1 MLIFYISKTQNFFTY
16 IGGSTMKFTSKSRSV
31 NSIKK
36 DIIRGKF
43 NFDSPLQREDNQ
55 YSNEGKSLLIDS
67 MIRGI
72 PLDPIRVIDRG
83 DYLEVIDG
91 KQRLTIISS
100 FVVDADT
107 NTNKKKNGEK
117 PKRGF
122 KLSRKLE
129 PVTISGVEY
138 EIAGKRFDQLDEVL
152 KDIIIDF
159 EIITYTF
166 TECTR
171 EDIIRMFVRQNN
183 GKPLNSRQKRTAIGT
198 DEFNNII
205 FELTN
210 HPFVTK
216 TTTPTMRKG
225 SAHREAIIQTL
236 MLMETNNENDYTSF
250 KQADVDSFI
259 LQYPNGIDERKIS
272 ALKSALDS
280 LNEVSNNFKI
290 EKELEKGEKGVIKMP
305 ITLLPFILYS
315 SYRVKKD
322 AKSFSKLAEKMA
334 DFVKN
339 YDNQVEYK
347 SMLGGGTTDRNSV
360 RKRLDYWRNVIRT
373 L

>member
-1 MLIFYISKTQNFFTY
+1 
-16 IGGSTMKFTSKSRSV
+16 MKFSSKSRSV

-36 DIIRGKF
+36 DIARGKF

-55 YSNEGKSLLIDS
+55 YTNEGKSLLIDS

-100 FVVDADT
+100 FVIDTDASD
-107 NTNKKKNGEK
+107 NKKKNNNEK

-122 KLSRKLE
+122 KLSKKLE
-129 PVTISGVEY
+129 PITISGVEY

-152 KDIIIDF
+152 KDLITDF

-171 EDIIRMFVRQNN
+171 EDIIRMFIRQNN

-198 DEFNNII
+198 DEFNSLV

-210 HPFVTK
+210 HPFITNA
-216 TTTPTMRKG
+216 TTPTMRKS

-259 LQYPNGIDERKIS
+259 LQYPNGIDEKKVS

-280 LNEVSNNFKI
+280 LDEISDGFKT
-290 EKELEKGEKGVIKMP
+290 EKELSKGKKGIIKN
-305 ITLLPFILYS
+305 I
-315 SYRVKKD
+315 
-322 AKSFSKLAEKMA
+322 
-334 DFVKN
+334 
-339 YDNQVEYK
+339 
-347 SMLGGGTTDRNSV
+347 
-360 RKRLDYWRNVIRT
+360 
-373 L
+373 

>member
-1 MLIFYISKTQNFFTY
+1 MHYSENNKFYKFSEVGN
-16 IGGSTMKFTSKSRSV
+16 MKFSSKSRSV

-36 DIIRGKF
+36 DIAKGKF
-43 NFDSPLQREDNQ
+43 NFDSPLQREENQ
-55 YSNEGKSLLIDS
+55 YTNEGKSLLIDS

-100 FVVDADT
+100 FVIDDDT
-107 NTNKKKNGEK
+107 SSGKKKNSEEK
-117 PKRGF
+117 PKHGF
-122 KLSRKLE
+122 RLSKKLE
-129 PVTISGVEY
+129 PVIINDVEY
-138 EIAGKRFDQLDEVL
+138 EIAGKRFDQLDEVVQDTIL
-152 KDIIIDF
+152 DF

-171 EDIIRMFVRQNN
+171 EDIIRMFIRQNN
-183 GKPLNSRQKRTAIGT
+183 GKPLNSRQKRTAIGS
-198 DEFNNII
+198 DIFNDIVFEFR
-205 FELTN
+205 N
-210 HPFVTK
+210 HPFITKVT
-216 TTTPTMRKG
+216 TSAMRKG
-225 SAHREAIIQTL
+225 STDREAIIQTL
-236 MLMETNNENDYTSF
+236 MLIETNNENDYTSF

-259 LQYPNGIDERKIS
+259 LQYPNGIDEKKVG

-280 LNEVSNNFKI
+280 LDEISDGFKT
-290 EKELEKGEKGVIKMP
+290 EKELSKGENGIIKMP

-315 SYRVKKD
+315 SYRTKKD
-322 AKSFSKLAEKMA
+322 SKSFSKLAEKMT

-339 YDNQVEYK
+339 YDTQIDYK
-347 SMLGGGTTDRNSV
+347 SLLGGGTTDKNSV
-360 RKRLDYWRNVIRT
+360 RKRLDYWRNIIRN